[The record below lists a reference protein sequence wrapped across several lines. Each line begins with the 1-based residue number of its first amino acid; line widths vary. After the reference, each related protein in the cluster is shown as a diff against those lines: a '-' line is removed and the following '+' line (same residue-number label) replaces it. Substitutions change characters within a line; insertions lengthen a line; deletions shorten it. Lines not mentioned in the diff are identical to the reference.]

1 MSLNTRLLPV
11 VIPLFSLCFFT
22 TAPTAADDVE
32 IPLALEEVLVTARKR
47 EENLQN
53 IPIAV
58 SALNATQISNGNFRD
73 LRDIASMSPNL
84 IIDHISASPQAAAIS
99 LRGINFQ
106 DLERSFEPT
115 VGVVLDGIFLGTNS
129 GAELKIFDM
138 ERIEVLRGST
148 GNPVRTQ
155 HYWRRYQYYPHKPDR

>member
-1 MSLNTRLLPV
+1 MPIS
-11 VIPLFSLCFFT
+11 
-22 TAPTAADDVE
+22 ADDVE

-58 SALNATQISNGNFRD
+58 SALNATQISNRNFRD

-106 DLERSFEPT
+106 DLER
-115 VGVVLDGIFLGTNS
+115 
-129 GAELKIFDM
+129 
-138 ERIEVLRGST
+138 
-148 GNPVRTQ
+148 
-155 HYWRRYQYYPHKPDR
+155 

>member
-1 MSLNTRLLPV
+1 MTDGFRYQRRRCRAAEPPPVALL
-11 VIPLFSLCFFT
+11 SSRFFRSVFI
-22 TAPTAADDVE
+22 TAAPIAAADDVE

-99 LRGINFQ
+99 LRGINF
-106 DLERSFEPT
+106 P
-115 VGVVLDGIFLGTNS
+115 GS
-129 GAELKIFDM
+129 GAQL
-138 ERIEVLRGST
+138 
-148 GNPVRTQ
+148 
-155 HYWRRYQYYPHKPDR
+155 